1 MPTRISSGTPRHV
14 RSVVWA
20 GAGIGALTAA
30 AALLW
35 VHYGSTVFFE
45 MLAAGFASCF

>member
-1 MPTRISSGTPRHV
+1 MPIRISSATPWHLGPAA
-14 RSVVWA
+14 WA

-30 AALLW
+30 VALLW
-35 VHYGSTVFFE
+35 VHYGSAVFFE